1 MSGKK
6 AAAET
11 PVDDEY
17 AGQGGCYVINP
28 VTGKREL
35 VSRTAPADY
44 QPMKDEDNGT
54 PQA

>member
-17 AGQGGCYVINP
+17 AGQGGCYVVNP
-28 VTGKREL
+28 LTGNREL
-35 VSRTAPADY
+35 VSRTAPVDY
-44 QPMKDEDNGT
+44 QPMKDNENGT
-54 PQA
+54 PEA